1 MRGNHMGVVASGAA
15 VAVLLASC
23 GTDQSATSK
32 GGSKVPVPAYQLE
45 IGQKPGSL
53 RVSVDQLH
61 TLPEMTEIV
70 ADLQRRYSDRPDGYF
85 VQINCS
91 LGGTATVDNRLANAK
106 FAVGRIGAARTGLD
120 DGAREVSMVEDRK
133 CPPDPL
139 PTASASAV
147 TARQVVDSIIAA
159 GLPARKPR
167 DNSQSNCRDLGCV
180 QLITTE
186 DVSVYQFP
194 DAGPAVRMAST
205 SIVTTY
211 QNGPIVLVFHNTES
225 PDPRYRGVLDQL
237 MTR

>member
-1 MRGNHMGVVASGAA
+1 MGVVASGAA
-15 VAVLLASC
+15 VTVLLAGC
-23 GTDQSATSK
+23 GTDQSATLAGTSA

-53 RVSVDQLH
+53 RVSVDRLY

-91 LGGTATVDNRLANAK
+91 LGGTPTVDNRLANAK

-120 DGAREVSMVEDRK
+120 DGAREVTMVEDRK

-139 PTASASAV
+139 STASAGAV
-147 TARQVVDSIIAA
+147 TARQVVDAIIAA
-159 GLPARKPR
+159 GLSARKPR
-167 DNSQSNCRDLGCV
+167 DNSESNCRDLGCV

-194 DAGPAVRMAST
+194 DAGPAARMAST
-205 SIVTTY
+205 SLVTAY
-211 QNGPIVLVFHNTES
+211 QNGPIVLVFHDAET
-225 PDPRYRGVLDQL
+225 PDPRYRSVLDQL